1 MVSESPSLISYTLR
15 YVSLTELDTLC
26 QFGLRVPI
34 YLCVY
39 VSEEGGDGRGV
50 VSEEKS
56 LMFIL
61 LKNKKKLGF
70 FSKLNILSVYY

>member
-1 MVSESPSLISYTLR
+1 VVSETSLISYTLR
-15 YVSLTELDTLC
+15 YFSLTELDTLF

-39 VSEEGGDGRGV
+39 VSEEGGDGQGV
-50 VSEEKS
+50 VSEVTS
-56 LMFIL
+56 LIFIF

-70 FSKLNILSVYY
+70 FSKINILSVYY